1 MAEPTIREAMMTMT
15 AAAAAAAA
23 VPALALG
30 GSKGEG
36 KGEPMSEETFMRTL
50 FEGRFGSSSSSSSSG
65 GSGSGSRSGSGGGAT
80 AGGGVALLPE
90 LDELRQ
96 IPQKP
101 NTRRQSQQQQQAEAA
116 AAVAVAGDAVHAGEQ
131 FVQAWDDYVA
141 EWRRDQATA
150 AAAAAAAAGSLGR
163 YERLA
168 ERHLNVEPV
177 LPLSESAAGGDE
189 DGGGSSSVDR
199 EL

>member
-1 MAEPTIREAMMTMT
+1 
-15 AAAAAAAA
+15 
-23 VPALALG
+23 
-30 GSKGEG
+30 
-36 KGEPMSEETFMRTL
+36 MRTL
-50 FEGRFGSSSSSSSSG
+50 FEGRFGSSSSSSG

-116 AAVAVAGDAVHAGEQ
+116 AAVAVAGGAVHAGEQ

-150 AAAAAAAAGSLGR
+150 AAAAATGSLGR

-189 DGGGSSSVDR
+189 DGGSSSVDR